1 MLEHIDLNYIGNIL
15 RFCRGISPNPRGYN
29 KFFVK
34 VLAIKQS
41 ISLCKL
47 YDSLPFGELPN
58 NRQSR
63 DRSSHPPKK
72 SQSIRT
78 ANDEKD
84 ALPII

>member
-1 MLEHIDLNYIGNIL
+1 MGFHLIQEGTINSSL
-15 RFCRGISPNPRGYN
+15 
-29 KFFVK
+29 KFLPLSK
-34 VLAIKQS
+34 RK
-41 ISLCKL
+41 SLCKL